1 MAKANRKKSK
11 FLTPYEIQQLQAD
24 FRNGMSKEKIVKK
37 YGISMGGY
45 YKHVKPE
52 RERMMK
58 RLNNTDIDMTDG
70 GSTTDIN
77 VNVSAV
83 EANVIDGVPYSDLT
97 MRSQNYLKGMA
108 LTFGVTEAEILDDL
122 VNLALDLGAMELH
135 GKK

>member
-83 EANVIDGVPYSDLT
+83 DANVIDGVPYADLT
-97 MRSQNYLKGMA
+97 MRSHNYLKGMA

>member
-83 EANVIDGVPYSDLT
+83 EANVIDGIPYSDLT
-97 MRSQNYLKGMA
+97 VRSQNYLKGMA

>member
-11 FLTPYEIQQLQAD
+11 FLTPFEIQSLQAD
-24 FRNGMSKEKIVKK
+24 FRNGMSKERIAKK

-58 RLNNTDIDMTDG
+58 RLHNTDIDVTENHK
-70 GSTTDIN
+70 STDIN
-77 VNVSAV
+77 LNVSAV
-83 EANVIDGVPYSDLT
+83 EPTLIDGLPYADLNGRT
-97 MRSQNYLKGMA
+97 VNYLKGMA

-122 VNLALDLGAMELH
+122 VELALDLGAMELH

>member
-58 RLNNTDIDMTDG
+58 RLNNTDIDVTDG